1 MESIE
6 TIRPSSGHVPAA
18 VDTRH
23 NNDDQALY
31 KALVA
36 SLSDMG
42 EGLMIIEN
50 KRFSFVND
58 AICRMIGRS
67 AQELLSWPS
76 FICAFIESERK
87 LIMDRHI
94 RRLSGEIFLPC
105 YETVFEHRDGHPVDV
120 EISVAFLRSVQ
131 RSGVVITVRDITERK
146 QAQQEIRRK
155 NADLQLLSA
164 SLEQKVQQRTAEL
177 ERANKE
183 LTRLNQVKSDFI
195 SIVSHELR
203 TPLTSIKSFAEIL
216 LDDADKQDTELRK
229 RYLSIINSE
238 SDRLARLISDVLDL
252 QKIDAGKMVWNDE
265 MLDLCEIA
273 QSMVE
278 LFASAYRAKG
288 IGLAMYV
295 EGERMLG
302 YAEADKM
309 RQVFSN
315 LLSNALKFSD
325 HGEVKLILRRLSDT
339 PSGQSINQI
348 IVEDSGIGIP
358 EEELERI
365 FERFYQVD
373 DTQKR
378 KQGGTGL
385 GLAICKDI
393 IEHYAGTIT
402 AHSTVGQGSSIV
414 ITMPAIEQPRKRLGE
429 VLIELGM
436 LTQEELS
443 SALQQQSNRQE

>member
-6 TIRPSSGHVPAA
+6 TIRPSSGHIPAA

-67 AQELLSWPS
+67 AQELLSWPC
-76 FICAFIESERK
+76 FINAFPPSERD

-94 RRLSGEIFLPC
+94 RRLSGEIFLPR
-105 YETVFEHRDGHPVDV
+105 YETVFEHRDGHLVDV

-131 RSGVVITVRDITERK
+131 RSGVVITVRDITQRIH
-146 QAQQEIRRK
+146 AQEEIRRK

-177 ERANKE
+177 ESANKE
-183 LTRLNQVKSDFI
+183 LIRLNQVKSDFI

-203 TPLTSIKSFAEIL
+203 TPLTSIKSFAEIM
-216 LDDADKQDTELRK
+216 LDDADKQDAELRK

-252 QKIDAGKMVWNDE
+252 QKIDAGKMTWNDE
-265 MLDLCEIA
+265 VLDLVEIA
-273 QSMVE
+273 QSVIE
-278 LFASAYRAKG
+278 LFSSAYRDKG
-288 IGLAMYV
+288 IGLSLQV
-295 EGERMLG
+295 ENGRMVG
-302 YAEADKM
+302 YAEADKI
-309 RQVFSN
+309 RQVFNN

-325 HGEVKLILRRLSDT
+325 QGEVKVILRRLTGT
-339 PSGQSINQI
+339 PSGQPLNQI
-348 IVEDSGIGIP
+348 VVEDSGIGIP
-358 EEELERI
+358 AEELDRI

-393 IEHYAGTIT
+393 IEHYAGTISAT
-402 AHSTVGQGSSIV
+402 STVGKGSSVV
-414 ITMPAIEQPRKRLGE
+414 ITMPAIEQPRKKLGE

-436 LTQEELS
+436 LTQDELS
-443 SALQQQSNRQE
+443 SALEQQNNS

>member
-6 TIRPSSGHVPAA
+6 TVRPSKEYISTGADAH
-18 VDTRH
+18 H

-67 AQELLSWPS
+67 AQELLSWS
-76 FICAFIESERK
+76 CFINAFPVSERN

-94 RRLSGEIFLPC
+94 RRLSGEIFLPR
-105 YETVFEHRDGHPVDV
+105 YETVFEHRDGHLVDV
-120 EISVAFLRSVQ
+120 EISVAFLRTAT
-131 RSGVVITVRDITERK
+131 RSGVVITVRDITQRK
-146 QAQQEIRRK
+146 QAQEEIRRK
-155 NADLQLLSA
+155 NDDLQLLSA

-183 LTRLNQVKSDFI
+183 LIRLNQVKSDFI

-203 TPLTSIKSFAEIL
+203 TPLTSIKSFAEIM
-216 LDDADKQDTELRK
+216 LDDADKQDAELRK

-252 QKIDAGKMVWNDE
+252 QKIDAGKMTWNDE
-265 MLDLCEIA
+265 VLDLAEIA
-273 QSMVE
+273 RSVIE
-278 LFASAYRAKG
+278 LFSSAYRDKG
-288 IGLAMYV
+288 IGLSLQI
-295 EGERMLG
+295 ENERLVG
-302 YAEADKM
+302 YAEADKI
-309 RQVFSN
+309 RQVFNN

-325 HGEVKLILRRLSDT
+325 QGEVKVILRRLTDT
-339 PSGQSINQI
+339 PSGQPLNQI
-348 IVEDSGIGIP
+348 VVEDSGIGIP
-358 EEELERI
+358 AEELDRI

-373 DTQKR
+373 DSQKR

-393 IEHYAGTIT
+393 IEHYAGTISAT
-402 AHSTVGQGSSIV
+402 STVGKGSSVV
-414 ITMPAIEQPRKRLGE
+414 ITMPAMEQPRKKLGE

-436 LTQEELS
+436 LTQDELS
-443 SALQQQSNRQE
+443 SALEQQNNS